1 MAPDFDEFFSRYV
14 AAYNRSLGGKV
25 DVDGIRSHFTESFL
39 AAGPGTVRCGKNNW
53 LFSLV
58 LKRGYAYYKKIGT
71 RRLAVRRVEVTPIDE
86 LHHLARVFYT
96 GDFEKKSGE
105 QIHIDFEVSYLLQ
118 TREGGPKIFAFIAGD
133 EEAAYREKGLL
144 D

>member
-1 MAPDFDEFFSRYV
+1 MTPDFDAFFAGYV
-14 AAYNRSLGGKV
+14 AAYNRALGGKV
-25 DVDGIRSHFTESFL
+25 DVAGIRSHFTEHFL
-39 AAGPGTVRCGKNNW
+39 AAGPGVVRCGKNGW

-58 LKRGYAYYKKIGT
+58 LKRGYAYYRKIGT

-86 LHHLARVFYT
+86 LHHLAKVFYT
-96 GDFEKKSGE
+96 GDFEKKNGE
-105 QIHIDFEVSYLLQ
+105 QIQIDFEVSYLLQ
-118 TREGGPKIFAFIAGD
+118 TRENGPKIFAFIAGD